1 MKMGY
6 NFKLKVIAILGL
18 AILISPSS
26 ALVATGSGDDV
37 VAFDADGTDLRT
49 FSMDYTGE
57 SNFAVILLD
66 SQGNYTALLANE
78 IGSYNGTTSAQ
89 LTTGKYFLD
98 VDASGPWS
106 IDILPSVTEI
116 TPPIAGTPSTLT
128 GSGDDVVAFDA
139 DGTDLRTFSM
149 DYTGESNFA
158 VILLDSQGNYTALL
172 ANEIGSY
179 NGTTSEQLTTGKYF
193 LDVDASGPWSIDI
206 LPSVT
211 IPITNNSPVAYEVN
225 LTTYENTPIE
235 INLNAYDPDGDLL
248 IYTISANPSKGTLGI
263 ISGNQVVYTPYVN
276 ETGVDQFSY
285 RANDGNTDSN
295 NANVTIEIKAIDAPV
310 ANFTANETTGILPLT
325 LQFTDIST
333 NDPTSWAW
341 DFGEGNT
348 SSDQNP
354 VHIYTSYGIYNVSLT
369 ATNAAGEDT
378 MIKNEY
384 IQIIPMVGGDI
395 GYYLIH
401 CNIDGAEVHFD
412 EDSKGVITNG
422 TLLVKIYLTATPY
435 NRYSVSKE
443 GYVTIDETLPSYPAK
458 DQTKDIFVTLV
469 DVSDNSWTRPP
480 YPEVTRIQP
489 AYPDTNWTR
498 PPYPEVT
505 KIQPAYPD
513 TNWTRPPYP
522 EVTKI
527 QPGYPVINWTR
538 LAYPIINWTRPPF
551 PLMRLW
557 SSE

>member
-505 KIQPAYPD
+505 KIQPAYPG

>member
-26 ALVATGSGDDV
+26 ALVA
-37 VAFDADGTDLRT
+37 
-49 FSMDYTGE
+49 
-57 SNFAVILLD
+57 
-66 SQGNYTALLANE
+66 
-78 IGSYNGTTSAQ
+78 
-89 LTTGKYFLD
+89 
-98 VDASGPWS
+98 
-106 IDILPSVTEI
+106 
-116 TPPIAGTPSTLT
+116 T

-505 KIQPAYPD
+505 KIQPAYPG